1 MSEITTIK
9 VTREVKD
16 KLDKLKNDRHKS
28 YNDVIK
34 ELLPEGTEISDVITT
49 HRDSTAISLK
59 YFEFENSKKVESYD
73 ITFQELKI
81 EPVGSYFTAKDN
93 VDVNVN
99 HVNTTAEI
107 IAKKGGDVLLL
118 VSEIA
123 CIDGERSK
131 ITGVHHFNLF

>member
-16 KLDKLKNDRHKS
+16 KLDKLKNDKHKS

-34 ELLPEGTEISDVITT
+34 DLLPEGTEINDVITT
-49 HRDSTAISLK
+49 NRDSTAITLK
-59 YFEFENSKKVESYD
+59 YFEFEKSKEVRTYD

-81 EPVGSYFTAKDN
+81 EPIGSYFTANDN
-93 VDVNVN
+93 ISDDVDYL
-99 HVNTTAEI
+99 NTVAQI
-107 IAKKGGDVLLL
+107 VAKLGDDVLLL

-123 CIDGERSK
+123 CIDGKRSK
-131 ITGVHHFNLF
+131 ITTVHHFNLF

>member
-16 KLDKLKNDRHKS
+16 KLDKLKTDRHES

-107 IAKKGGDVLLL
+107 IAKKGDDVLLL
-118 VSEIA
+118 VSEVA

>member
-49 HRDSTAISLK
+49 PRDSIAISLK

-107 IAKKGGDVLLL
+107 IAKKGDDILLL
-118 VSEIA
+118 VSEVA

-131 ITGVHHFNLF
+131 ITGVHHFKVF